1 MFDVLCPIA
10 PWALHNLRRTFATGL
25 AELSVAPH
33 VIERLLNHA
42 GGTIS
47 GVAAIYNRFKYQ
59 DEMREAI
66 KLWEARLHGL
76 ITLRRAA

>member
-10 PWALHNLRRTFATGL
+10 PLALHNLRRTFATGL

-47 GVAAIYNRFKYQ
+47 GVAAIYNRFKHQ